1 MNLERVTQLRT
12 NIVRDVKGDLVAD
25 FHSILN
31 KQQNHFSQLLNV
43 FGIYY
48 VRQTEIHTAEPIL
61 REPSAFGVEVTT
73 EKLKRYKSPG
83 TDQILAEMIKAGVGQ
98 FTLTSINIII
108 LFGKRGFATG
118 VQGLNVTVIKQIV
131 IVIVAYLFYPLR
143 IRCYLTS
150 ICQG

>member
-1 MNLERVTQLRT
+1 VNLKRVTQLRT
-12 NIVRDVKGDLVAD
+12 NIVRDVKGDLVVD

-31 KQQNHFSQLLNV
+31 RQRNHFSQLLNV
-43 FGIYY
+43 LGIDY

-61 REPSAFGVEVTT
+61 HEPSAFGVEVTT

-98 FTLTSINIII
+98 FILTSINILI
-108 LFGKRGFATG
+108 LFGERGFASA
-118 VQGLNVTVIKQIV
+118 VQRINVSVIKQIV
-131 IVIVAYLFYPLR
+131 VVIVAYLFYPLH
-143 IRCYLTS
+143 IRFYPTS